1 MTRRSHFQK
10 PVRRQVSVVSLFDDG
25 AELEHVSEINPE
37 VKLELARMLDQPS
50 RGGKG
55 WRELAN
61 ELGYQYEIK
70 GLKFL

>member
-1 MTRRSHFQK
+1 M
-10 PVRRQVSVVSLFDDG
+10 VSLFDDG

-37 VKLELARMLDQPS
+37 IKMELARMLDQPS

-70 GLKFL
+70 G

>member
-1 MTRRSHFQK
+1 M
-10 PVRRQVSVVSLFDDG
+10 SVVSLFDDG

-37 VKLELARMLDQPS
+37 IKEELARMLDKPL

-70 GLKFL
+70 GEWETRRWWENGVLLII